1 MPSQLVS
8 SSGCCQPCDSEPV
21 VVNIPG
27 PQGAAGANGTNG
39 ANGVNAFSVTTAAFF
54 VPALGASVVVP
65 VLNASFLPESVAG
78 QFFVSVQGCG
88 YLQVTD
94 VTGFNVTLRNPAAGV
109 LSIPNAVPT
118 TLIPSGSLVTLAG
131 AVGPQGP
138 AGAAGGASSAGTYI
152 VRTPDVSIPSATA
165 LDSLSAGYLK
175 TQGSGGS
182 GAVSTVASV
191 PVGDISGVLPIAK
204 GGTNLSAIPTNGQ
217 LLIGNGSG
225 FTLAQLTAGS
235 NVTITP
241 SAGGITIAATTGGS
255 AFNYVTFTRRVSGTV
270 GAGAP
275 DVGASLTKN
284 PFSSTDFPSG
294 SWTGIDTASGFTA
307 ATGRFTAAL
316 SGYYRIDV
324 ALMLSAFT
332 VTASSVSFKIRKN
345 GVTDIGPTNS
355 QSTNSTSLSGPFFIQ
370 YIDQASAGDYYE
382 VLVTT
387 GSTNGYYVREGAS
400 FSIQRIQA

>member
-1 MPSQLVS
+1 
-8 SSGCCQPCDSEPV
+8 
-21 VVNIPG
+21 VNIPG

-39 ANGVNAFSVTTAAFF
+39 ANGIDSFTYTTASFF
-54 VPALGASVVVP
+54 VPALGSSVVVP
-65 VLNASFLPESVAG
+65 VSNASFLPESVAG

-94 VTGFNVTLRNPAAGV
+94 VTGLNVTLRNPAAGV
-109 LSIPNAVPT
+109 LSIPNAIPT
-118 TLIPSGSLVTLAG
+118 TLIPSSSLVTLAG

-152 VRTPDVSIPSATA
+152 VRIPDASIPSATA

-175 TQGSGGS
+175 TQGSGGF
-182 GAVSTVASV
+182 GAVSTVATV

-204 GGTNLSAIPTNGQ
+204 GGTNLSSTPTNGQ

-225 FTLAQLTAGS
+225 YTLASLTAGS

-241 SAGGITIAATTGGS
+241 GAGTITIAATTGGA
-255 AFNYVTFTRRVSGTV
+255 AFNYVTFTRRVTGTP
-270 GAGAP
+270 GSGAP
-275 DVGASLTKN
+275 DIGASLTKN
-284 PFSSTDFPSG
+284 PFSLTDFPSG
-294 SWTGIDTASGFTA
+294 SWNGIDTASGFTA
-307 ATGRFTAAL
+307 STGRFTAAL

-324 ALMLSAFT
+324 ALMLSAYT
-332 VTASSVSFKIRKN
+332 GTASSVSFRIRKN

-355 QSTNSTSLSGPFFIQ
+355 QSTNSTSISGPFFIQ

-382 VLVTT
+382 ILVTT
-387 GSTNGYYVREGAS
+387 GSLNGYYVREGAS